1 MTALHPLPD
10 VYLDGPATDE
20 QREAFFRAL
29 AVRYPAGDVLV
40 LPACGAIDAVHGEL
54 GPVCTEVAGHVGL
67 VPRVRHRTIHAF
79 DGCHRP
85 IGRVDWAP
93 WSP

>member
-54 GPVCTEVAGHVGL
+54 GPVCTEVAGH
-67 VPRVRHRTIHAF
+67 
-79 DGCHRP
+79 DGDHVAYDPVTR
-85 IGRVDWAP
+85 REVSRW
-93 WSP
+93 